1 MEQELEVV
9 RAKHK
14 AEEEEVRKRCKE
26 KVDALEEECSLEVE
40 EMKESIRELK
50 VILSTSEM
58 EEDLM
63 EQTRSELECPVSN
76 FCKYF
81 CSKLLYEA
89 FCLVILSFAPKYN
102 LFRCVWKRCDPQ
114 LGFGSAVMVTQSV
127 SCAGGSQR
135 FYPCHLG

>member
-14 AEEEEVRKRCKE
+14 AEEEEVRTRCKE
-26 KVDALEEECSLEVE
+26 KVEALEEECSLEVE

-63 EQTRSELECPVSN
+63 EQTRSELECPVSF
-76 FCKYF
+76 FCLWF
-81 CSKLLYEA
+81 CCNSL
-89 FCLVILSFAPKYN
+89 LVILYIGKSFASKCN
-102 LFRCVWKRCDPQ
+102 LKSYTPC
-114 LGFGSAVMVTQSV
+114 LGV
-127 SCAGGSQR
+127 SGRDATPS
-135 FYPCHLG
+135 

>member
-26 KVDALEEECSLEVE
+26 KVEALEEECNVEVE

-58 EEDLM
+58 EEDVM

-76 FCKYF
+76 CFMHFFAKFYVIFFHCGNDA
-81 CSKLLYEA
+81 SLL
-89 FCLVILSFAPKYN
+89 
-102 LFRCVWKRCDPQ
+102 
-114 LGFGSAVMVTQSV
+114 T
-127 SCAGGSQR
+127 
-135 FYPCHLG
+135 

>member
-26 KVDALEEECSLEVE
+26 KVEALEEECNVEVE

-50 VILSTSEM
+50 VILSTSDM
-58 EEDLM
+58 EEDVM

-76 FCKYF
+76 CFMHFFCKILFNFFHCGNDASLLTRNCCIKF
-81 CSKLLYEA
+81 C
-89 FCLVILSFAPKYN
+89 
-102 LFRCVWKRCDPQ
+102 FRCV
-114 LGFGSAVMVTQSV
+114 
-127 SCAGGSQR
+127 
-135 FYPCHLG
+135 